1 MMLIRF
7 QVCPRIE
14 EVRFTS
20 SKSNKVNTTDK
31 KDLSS
36 IYVSFIDILF
46 AVVLG
51 QSFVLL
57 NSEEGFKP
65 WLVQPRENAFGIAT
79 LLLVYGLVITS
90 WIGYH
95 QSTRKYPI
103 KSPLRFVIDVLLLF
117 LYYVGFVNANNFEI
131 VSWIFFFTFLSYT
144 LWDVFRIVE
153 YRTEMTSELWK
164 RLGIS
169 VGFAIMFLIISL
181 AHVPMETQIQGI
193 EWGLFVAI
201 LVLLVLYRYLK
212 WYKK

>member
-1 MMLIRF
+1 MMLITF
-7 QVCPRIE
+7 QVYPRIE

-20 SKSNKVNTTDK
+20 SKSNKANTTDK

-153 YRTEMTSELWK
+153 YRTEMTPELWK

-181 AHVPMETQIQGI
+181 AYVPMETQIQGI